1 MKRLSFLLLLAMSC
15 FCADAQTKD
24 SVPPYLKE
32 PVIIPP
38 FKILLADSTTFSK
51 KDLPRKKF
59 IVITYFNPECGHCQ
73 DEAEALSKNM
83 AKFKKAFFVMAAYK
97 DMDLI
102 KEFGKRYGL
111 DKFSNVRIGRDTQY
125 FLPAFY
131 AVQST
136 PFTAVYDKK
145 GKFLRAFANGFTMEE
160 LEKLVK

>member
-83 AKFKKAFFVMAAYK
+83 AKFK
-97 DMDLI
+97 
-102 KEFGKRYGL
+102 
-111 DKFSNVRIGRDTQY
+111 N
-125 FLPAFY
+125 
-131 AVQST
+131 
-136 PFTAVYDKK
+136 
-145 GKFLRAFANGFTMEE
+145 FLRDGGLQRHGPDQRIRQALWTG
-160 LEKLVK
+160 